1 MYHLRLVW
9 SLSPF
14 GGKADLETALEEVGV
29 VVAMWQDEKPAG
41 QPELVG
47 TRSAVV
53 LVEAPVAAVAAKYQ
67 ACDCNRM

>member
-1 MYHLRLVW
+1 MYRLYLAW

-14 GGKADLETALEEVGV
+14 VDFEAALEEVEVGV
-29 VVAMWQDEKPAG
+29 LVAMWQDEKPGG

-53 LVEAPVAAVAAKYQ
+53 LVEAPVAVVVAKYR

>member
-1 MYHLRLVW
+1 MYRLYLAW

-14 GGKADLETALEEVGV
+14 VDFEAALEEEVGV

-53 LVEAPVAAVAAKYQ
+53 FVEAPVAVVAAKCRAYG
-67 ACDCNRM
+67 CNQM